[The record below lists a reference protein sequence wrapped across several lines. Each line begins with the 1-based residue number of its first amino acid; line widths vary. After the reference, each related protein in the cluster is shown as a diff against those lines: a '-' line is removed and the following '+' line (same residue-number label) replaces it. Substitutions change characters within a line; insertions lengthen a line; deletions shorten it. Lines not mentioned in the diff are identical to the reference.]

1 VYKLGD
7 CFRNKHTGHLVEIIE
22 VHRTNDGI
30 DYYLV
35 KKLNK
40 SIAQTFHVN
49 YSLLQDNYEKSNLA
63 QVLYSNKSNK

>member
-22 VHRTNDGI
+22 VHTTFDGVN
-30 DYYLV
+30 YYTV

-40 SIAQTFHVN
+40 PTIQTFQVN
-49 YSLLQDNYEKSNLA
+49 YSLLQNNYEKSNLA